1 MNLSMADV
9 GKAYVVDSIRGRD
22 KVQRQLANMGLIPG
36 AKVQVLSSLQKNF
49 IILLNQT
56 RLGVSRELLDKVQ
69 VHPQESVQEETEIQ
83 QGGLIRENFT

>member
-9 GKAYVVDSIRGRD
+9 GRAYVVDSIRGRD
-22 KVQRQLANMGLIPG
+22 KVQRQLANMGLVPG
-36 AKVQVLSSLQKNF
+36 ANVQLLSSLHQNY

-69 VHPQESVQEETEIQ
+69 VHLQESAGAETEIQ
-83 QGGLIRENFT
+83 GGIFRENFT

>member
-22 KVQRQLANMGLIPG
+22 KVQRQLGNMGLIPG
-36 AKVQVLSSLQKNF
+36 AQVRLLSSLHHNY

-56 RLGVSRELLDKVQ
+56 RLGISRELLDKVQ
-69 VHPQESVQEETEIQ
+69 VHPQESTEEESEIQ
-83 QGGLIRENFT
+83 GGFFRENFT